1 MDVHILASIFV
12 QQRKY
17 VYVENITNLYQT
29 STTGNLLDQSKVLLH
44 EHGTMG
50 LNTTSTI
57 LPS

>member
-1 MDVHILASIFV
+1 MSIFV
-12 QQRKY
+12 QQRKD

-29 STTGNLLDQSKVLLH
+29 RTTGNLLDQSKVILH
-44 EHGTMG
+44 EHGIMG